1 MTALQPGKLDGKV
14 ALISGGTSGIGEATA
29 ELFVEEGASV
39 VLTGRS
45 KEKGNAIVERLESDR
60 VAYVEADVTKESDLK
75 RSVEAT
81 VDHFGRL
88 DILFNNAGGPTPGGV
103 LDVTPDQIDYGVR
116 LLLTSVMV
124 TTKFAVPH
132 MKKAGGGSVIN
143 NSSIA
148 GLRYRQGNVVYS
160 VLKAAVS
167 HYTRLAGVELGPLGI
182 RVNTISPGAIA
193 TPIFWGGSA
202 RANTLPESENQR
214 KMTKLLGNLARA
226 TPTPRSGIAD
236 DIAHAALFLASDAGS
251 YVNCH
256 DLVVDGG
263 RTSMFYEPS

>member
-1 MTALQPGKLDGKV
+1 MGGKLEGKV
-14 ALISGGTSGIGEATA
+14 ALISGGTSGIGEATCD
-29 ELFVEEGASV
+29 LFVAEGARV
-39 VLTGRS
+39 VLSGRS
-45 KEKGNAIVERLESDR
+45 ETKGQAIADRLGEANAL
-60 VAYVEADVTKESDLK
+60 YVRCDVTRDDDIRK
-75 RSVEAT
+75 SVEAT
-81 VDHFGRL
+81 VDRFGRL
-88 DILFNNAGGPTPGGV
+88 DVLFNNAGGPTVGGV
-103 LDVTPDQIDYGVR
+103 LDVTAEQVDYGVQ
-116 LLLTSVMV
+116 LLLTSVMLS
-124 TTKFAVPH
+124 TRYAVPH
-132 MKKAGGGSVIN
+132 MRSVGGGSIIN

-202 RANTLPESENQR
+202 RANTLPSEENER
-214 KMTKLLGNLARA
+214 KMAKLQRNLAKA
-226 TPTPRSGIAD
+226 TPTPRSGLAN
-236 DIAHAALFLASDAGS
+236 DIAEAALYLASEAGS

-263 RTSMFYEPS
+263 RTSMFYEPN